1 MPAPAQDAALQAL
14 DRGTAEGQRML
25 QQAPEL
31 VQRIEE
37 VLPLQTIVPFA
48 DLMLGGGMLLLVV
61 ILHGFLMRWVQTH
74 VATRSKV
81 LERQPVEWRADLVM
95 ALAVFALLAAVLVEM
110 VLWTAAIKYAGLFQT
125 WRGAAYY
132 AANTYTTLG
141 YGTKMLP
148 EAWQMVGP
156 IMAISGL
163 FTFGWTGSVLVDVV
177 GRLGRVKDLARQVR
191 LAKAEARVASQEGI
205 PPPAGGPG
213 KAG

>member
-1 MPAPAQDAALQAL
+1 MPSPAANTALQNL

-25 QQAPEL
+25 QQAPEVL
-31 VQRIEE
+31 QRIDE

-48 DLMLGGGMLLLVV
+48 DLLLGGGMLVLVV
-61 ILHGFLMRWVQTH
+61 ILHGFLMRWVQAH
-74 VATRSKV
+74 VAARTQQLQR
-81 LERQPVEWRADLVM
+81 EAAGWRADLVM
-95 ALAVFALLAAVLVEM
+95 ATAVFALLAAVLFEM
-110 VLWTAAIKYAGLFQT
+110 VLWTAALKYAGLFQT

-177 GRLGRVKDLARQVR
+177 GRIGRVKDRARQDRLARE
-191 LAKAEARVASQEGI
+191 EAGPAREHGD
-205 PPPAGGPG
+205 PPAPGGRGRAP
-213 KAG
+213 